1 MTKSKP
7 IAATRLKL
15 SKNARHQRIVQALQ
29 DGPTLRVL
37 ELAAGLG
44 VSTETIRRDLDEL
57 SRGGFINRTYGGAVR
72 PFGPEPT
79 LHERHQLLVA
89 EREAIAQ
96 VAIEPI
102 KDGEI
107 VLLGGGATTTHVAR
121 RLAAAR
127 RSLKV
132 ITDSLAVASA
142 LASNAGLEVMLCPG
156 RFHGSEQCVYGGQT
170 IDYLGRLFANHA
182 VLGATGLTVDGP
194 NDAEIEVAATY
205 RAMAARASA
214 VTVVADHSKFDRAAI
229 SVYASWSDVSRLVT
243 DRQPNGP
250 LRAAL
255 ERAGVQ
261 VALV

>member
-1 MTKSKP
+1 MSKHQP
-7 IAATRLKL
+7 TPASRNKL
-15 SKNARHQRIVQALQ
+15 SKRSRHQRIVQALQ
-29 DGPTLRVL
+29 EGPTLRVV

-57 SRGGFINRTYGGAVR
+57 SREGLINRTYGGAVR

-102 KDGEI
+102 RDGEI

-142 LASNAGLEVMLCPG
+142 LATNAGLEVMLCPG
-156 RFHGSEQCVYGGQT
+156 RVNGSEQCVYGGQT

-205 RAMAARASA
+205 RAMAARASV
-214 VTVVADHSKFDRAAI
+214 VTVVADHSKFERAGI
-229 SVYASWSDVSRLVT
+229 SVYASWSEVTRLVT
-243 DRQPNGP
+243 DRRPEGP

-261 VALV
+261 VAVI